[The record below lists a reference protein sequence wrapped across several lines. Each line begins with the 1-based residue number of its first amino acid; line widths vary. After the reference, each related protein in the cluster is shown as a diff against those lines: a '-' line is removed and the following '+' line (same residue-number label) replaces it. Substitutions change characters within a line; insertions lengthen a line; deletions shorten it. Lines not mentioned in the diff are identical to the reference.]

1 MQHFKESMSH
11 LIAETSS
18 DLPPDVRRAIER
30 AMANETPKT
39 QSSLAL
45 QTIAI
50 NIDMAQ
56 ETVAP
61 ICQDTGMPTFEIK
74 TPAGA
79 NQIVMEKEIEEAIAD
94 ATKQGK
100 LRPNSVD
107 SLTGKNSGN
116 NLGAGTPVIHFHQ
129 YENHLLL

>member
-1 MQHFKESMSH
+1 MNQFKESIYS
-11 LIAETSS
+11 LIVDTSS
-18 DLPPDVRRAIER
+18 NLPPDVRRALSA
-30 AMANETPKT
+30 AMKQETPKT

-50 NIDMAQ
+50 NVDMACDGA
-56 ETVAP
+56 VP

-74 TPAGA
+74 TPVGA
-79 NQIVMEKEIEEAIAD
+79 NQLVMKKQILEAVED
-94 ATKQGK
+94 ATKAGK

-116 NLGAGTPVIHFHQ
+116 NLGEGSPVIHF
-129 YENHLLL
+129 E